1 MKEKLNTAVAKFSAI
16 GVYLLIAFEFFYMAS
31 PFAMYFYSVYK
42 PGLGLISRFPFL
54 AWMTGF
60 FMPHLVVDTKSA
72 LLSSIPAIGA
82 IIAITGFLLFLI
94 CAIQIYYAK
103 LFQKKAVTG
112 GIYKY
117 VRHPQYAAF
126 ALCSFGLLLLWP
138 RYLTLFFYVTLLF
151 VYYWLARK
159 EEKECLQ
166 KFGDD
171 YAAYMAGTAMF
182 FPLPAWFRVPERL
195 SAGKNR
201 INILVKYV
209 LVTALALLV
218 AVGIEM
224 LSIKHLY
231 AYSNAEGTW
240 LSIYKTDEVEFK
252 KISGLIQN
260 SGAIDSLVMHKAA
273 GKDELISYV
282 LPAEM
287 YISEIPMMKP
297 DGEECHV
304 GSGQYDHSNVKI
316 VITKGIH
323 GKTGQTLKGS
333 RLIQHTLTLQPLAEV
348 WVDTKSLAITRI
360 VDLPESERYTNI
372 PEPVF

>member
-1 MKEKLNTAVAKFSAI
+1 
-16 GVYLLIAFEFFYMAS
+16 
-31 PFAMYFYSVYK
+31 
-42 PGLGLISRFPFL
+42 
-54 AWMTGF
+54 
-60 FMPHLVVDTKSA
+60 
-72 LLSSIPAIGA
+72 LSSIPTIGA
-82 IIAITGFLLFLI
+82 IIAALGLILFLI
-94 CAIQIYYAK
+94 CAFQIYYSK
-103 LFQKKAVTG
+103 LFLKKAVTG
-112 GIYKY
+112 GIYNY
-117 VRHPQYAAF
+117 ARHPQYAAF

-182 FPLPAWFRVPERL
+182 FPLPAWVRIPERL

-209 LVTALALLV
+209 LVTAMALLV

-224 LSIKHLY
+224 LSIKQLY
-231 AYSNAEGTW
+231 SYSNTEGTW
-240 LSIYKTDEVEFK
+240 LSIYRTDDAEFK
-252 KISGLIQN
+252 KISGLIRS
-260 SGAIDSLVMHKAA
+260 SGSIDSLILHKAA
-273 GKDELISYV
+273 GKNEMINYV

-304 GSGQYDHSNVKI
+304 GSEQYDHSNLKI
-316 VITKGIH
+316 IITRGIH
-323 GKTGQTLKGS
+323 RKADWTLTGS
-333 RLIQHTLTLQPLAEV
+333 RIIQHALTLQPIAEV
-348 WVDTKSLAITRI
+348 WVDTKSLTISKI
-360 VDLPESERYTNI
+360 IDLPESERYTNI

>member
-1 MKEKLNTAVAKFSAI
+1 MKEKLNTTVAKFSAI

-42 PGLGLISRFPFL
+42 PGLGFLSRFPHL

-72 LLSSIPAIGA
+72 LLSSIPTVGA
-82 IIAITGFLLFLI
+82 VIAALGLILFLI
-94 CAIQIYYAK
+94 CAFQIYYSK

-138 RYLTLFFYVTLLF
+138 RYLTLFFYITLLF

-166 KFGDD
+166 KFGDE
-171 YAAYMAGTAMF
+171 YAAYKAGTAMF
-182 FPLPAWFRVPERL
+182 FPLPDWLRIPEGL
-195 SAGKNR
+195 SAGINR
-201 INILVKYV
+201 TSILVKYA
-209 LVTALALLV
+209 LVTSIALMIAN
-218 AVGIEM
+218 GIET
-224 LSIKHLY
+224 LSINQLY
-231 AYSNAEGTW
+231 TCSNAEGTW
-240 LSIYKTDEVEFK
+240 LSIYKTEEVEFK
-252 KISGLIQN
+252 KLSRLIQ
-260 SGAIDSLVMHKAA
+260 SSEAIDSLIMHKAA
-273 GKDELISYV
+273 GNNGLVNYV
-282 LPAEM
+282 LPANM
-287 YISEIPMMKP
+287 YISEIPMIKP

-304 GSGQYDHSNVKI
+304 ESGRYDHSSIKI
-316 VITKGIH
+316 IITKGIH
-323 GKTGQTLKGS
+323 GKAGQNLQNS
-333 RLIQHTLTLQPLAEV
+333 RLIQHTLTLQPIAEV
-348 WVDTKSLAITRI
+348 WVDTKSLTISKI
-360 VDLPESERYTNI
+360 IDLPESERYANI